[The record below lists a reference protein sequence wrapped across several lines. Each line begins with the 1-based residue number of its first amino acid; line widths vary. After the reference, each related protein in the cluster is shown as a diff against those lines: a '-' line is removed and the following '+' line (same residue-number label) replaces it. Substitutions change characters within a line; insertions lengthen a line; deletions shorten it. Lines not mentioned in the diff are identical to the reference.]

1 MISTA
6 YITSTQFHG
15 GISAER
21 VMCRPQSEFAQRAND
36 AATSG

>member
-1 MISTA
+1 MIFMA
-6 YITSTQFHG
+6 NITLTLFHG

-21 VMCRPQSEFAQRAND
+21 VMCRPQSELAQRAND